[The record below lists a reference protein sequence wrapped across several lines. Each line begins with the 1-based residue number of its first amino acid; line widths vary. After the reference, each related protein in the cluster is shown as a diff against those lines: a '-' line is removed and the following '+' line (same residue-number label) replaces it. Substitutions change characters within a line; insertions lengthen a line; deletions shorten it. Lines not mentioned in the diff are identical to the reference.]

1 MDHKEETQ
9 VKGGAFNSVAES
21 PFGYKRGEGV
31 DAGSMEPSHVWIVD
45 KDKPKYDEIF
55 NNLNP
60 IDNKIT
66 GAAAKTEM
74 IKSNLPNTILSR
86 IWKLSDLDKDGM
98 LDSEEFAL
106 AMHLMQIKL
115 NGHDLPQE
123 LPRHLIPPN
132 RRK

>member
-1 MDHKEETQ
+1 M
-9 VKGGAFNSVAES
+9 KGGAFDNIGES
-21 PFGYKRGEGV
+21 PFGYMRGEGV
-31 DAGSMEPSHVWIVD
+31 DAGSMEPSNVWIVE
-45 KDKPKYDEIF
+45 KDKPGYDEIF
-55 NNLNP
+55 DTLNP
-60 IDNKIT
+60 IDGKIT
-66 GAAAKTEM
+66 AASAKNAM

-86 IWKLSDLDKDGM
+86 IWRLSDLDKDGM